1 MYKIIYKNIN
11 DINKDD
17 LLNFYQYIY
26 NEKKKKIDK
35 LKKETDKLVS
45 ILGEYL
51 LAQLLKKYYNI
62 DYKKVKFNYN
72 KNGKP
77 FISNYNIFFNI
88 SHSHNFA
95 ACIISDNECGIDIEL
110 VRPVNL
116 NIINTFTNS
125 NEKEYILNNN
135 ADVYYRLFKIFTL
148 KEAYLKMMGSKITN
162 IKNIKLIINSN
173 DIKCLDNNIIFFSKI
188 DNNIIISISI
198 KKSKV

>member
-173 DIKCLDNNIIFFSKI
+173 DIKCLDNNIIFFSKL

-198 KKSKV
+198 KKS

>member
-162 IKNIKLIINSN
+162 IKNIKFIINSN
-173 DIKCLDNNIIFFSKI
+173 DIKCLDNNIIFFSKL

-198 KKSKV
+198 KKS

>member
-11 DINKDD
+11 DINKED

-173 DIKCLDNNIIFFSKI
+173 DIKCLDNNIIFFSKL

-198 KKSKV
+198 KKS

>member
-26 NEKKKKIDK
+26 NEKNKKIDK

-95 ACIISDNECGIDIEL
+95 ACIISDNECGIDIEM
-110 VRPVNL
+110 NG
-116 NIINTFTNS
+116 
-125 NEKEYILNNN
+125 K
-135 ADVYYRLFKIFTL
+135 A
-148 KEAYLKMMGSKITN
+148 SK
-162 IKNIKLIINSN
+162 S
-173 DIKCLDNNIIFFSKI
+173 
-188 DNNIIISISI
+188 
-198 KKSKV
+198 